1 MTGKTFSIY
10 KTAGIKLKAI
20 CLTGLLLAGLA
31 ARPQLPDADTIISRL
46 AQHIIQQASL
56 RGVDKYVFKLNSHN
70 RWDDIDYS
78 DQSKSKWKTAIHLER
93 VKDLAIAWAC
103 SSSVYYKDERVWNTF
118 SKALDTWLDKKYQNP
133 NWWHNEIGVPQL
145 MRNILAITANYL
157 SEPQRKAALRV
168 LAQYCV
174 RGTGANLIW
183 SADLAL
189 HYGAFIKNDSIIE
202 HSRRLIVT
210 EIRNDTTE
218 GIQPDYSFHQH
229 GARLQS
235 FHYGMDYLNDLLRIG
250 WQLQGTRWS
259 YPAGKVS
266 LLTNYVLKGWQWM
279 IRNNYTTPATV
290 DRAVSRKGQLKVT
303 PLQSVAYYLLILDT
317 SRTGAIK
324 EMINGYRRNSRQPA
338 FHSFPYSDFAAYH
351 QPGFSIFIKTIST
364 RTLPTESIN
373 AENKKGQL
381 LNNGNV
387 YILRDGKEYLD
398 LMPLWDWQY
407 LPGIT
412 SFDAQAKIERSAYA
426 GTVTDGESGLTA
438 MHYSIRKDSSLLTA
452 RKTWILRG
460 NQMIALIAGLTRK
473 NISTPVC
480 TVIDQSLWREPV
492 FTGNKKINKPGVYP
506 FSTNEY
512 LFHNG
517 LVISLLTTAGSGKL
531 ILKDTTGTWKS
542 INEGEQPTE
551 VKGKIFQPMLEHQ
564 SDSAAAYMISYSA
577 SPDDVKAA
585 SARQWEIIRNDKDCQ
600 AIRFTDGLIMAAF
613 HEAGSLNTK
622 GETILRVDRPCLLHY
637 YSNRLT
643 LSDPLQLGGKIN
655 VTIGAKHLHSNLKKD
670 GSSISINL

>member
-10 KTAGIKLKAI
+10 KAAGIHLKAI
-20 CLTGLLLAGLA
+20 CLTCILLAGLA

-46 AQHIIQQASL
+46 ARHIILQASP
-56 RGVDKYVFKLNSHN
+56 RGVDKYVFKLNSNN

-78 DQSKSKWKTAIHLER
+78 DLSKSKWKTAIHLER
-93 VKDLAIAWAC
+93 VKDLAIAWA
-103 SSSVYYKDERVWNTF
+103 SGSSVYYKDERVWNIF
-118 SKALDTWLDKKYQNP
+118 SQALDTWLDKKYQNP

-145 MRNILAITANYL
+145 MRNILAVTGNHL
-157 SEPQRKAALRV
+157 NKKQLKAALQV
-168 LAQYCV
+168 LAQYRV

-259 YPAGKVS
+259 YPADKAS
-266 LLTNYVLKGWQWM
+266 LLTFYVLNGWQWM
-279 IRNNYTTPATV
+279 TRNNYTTPATV

-303 PLQSVAYYLLILDT
+303 SLQSVAGYLLSLDT
-317 SRTGAIK
+317 SRKDAIK
-324 EMINGYRRNSRQPA
+324 EMINGYRLNSRQPA

-351 QPGFSIFIKTIST
+351 QQGFSIFIKTIST

-373 AENKKGQL
+373 SENKKGQL

-387 YILRDGKEYLD
+387 YVLRDGKEYFD

-412 SFDAQAKIERSAYA
+412 SFDPQAKIERSAYA

-438 MHYSIRKDSSLLTA
+438 MHYSLRKDSSLLTA
-452 RKTWILRG
+452 RKTWIIRG
-460 NQMIALIAGLTRK
+460 NQMIALIAGLNRK
-473 NISTPVC
+473 NISAPVF
-480 TVIDQSLWREPV
+480 TIIDQSLWREPV
-492 FTGNKKINKPGVYP
+492 LSGNKKINKPGVYS
-506 FSTNEY
+506 FSTNEN

-517 LVISLLTTAGSGKL
+517 LVISLLTAGSGKL
-531 ILKDTTGTWKS
+531 VLRDTIGTWKS
-542 INEGEQPTE
+542 INDGEQPTE
-551 VKGKIFQPMLEHQ
+551 VKAKIFQPMLEHQ
-564 SDSAAAYMISYSA
+564 SDSAAAYMVSYCS
-577 SPDDVKAA
+577 SPDDRKTA
-585 SARQWEIIRNDKDCQ
+585 STRQWEIIRNDKDCQ
-600 AIRFTDGLIMAAF
+600 AIRFTDGMIMAAF
-613 HEAGSLNTK
+613 HEAGSLNTN
-622 GETILRVDRPCLLHY
+622 GETTLQVDRPCLLHY

-643 LSDPLQLGGKIN
+643 LSDPLQLGGKLN
-655 VTIGAKHLHSNLKKD
+655 LTIGDNHLRIDLRKD
-670 GSSISINL
+670 GSGVSINL

>member
-10 KTAGIKLKAI
+10 KTAGINLKAI
-20 CLTGLLLAGLA
+20 CLTCLLFAGLA
-31 ARPQLPDADTIISRL
+31 ASPQSPDADTIISRF
-46 AQHIIQQASL
+46 AQHIIQQASP
-56 RGVDKYVFKLNSHN
+56 RGVDNYLLKLNSNN

-78 DQSKSKWKTAIHLER
+78 DLSKSKWKTAIHLER
-93 VKDLAIAWAC
+93 VKDLAVAWA
-103 SSSVYYKDERVWNTF
+103 SGSSVYYKDERVWNTF
-118 SKALDTWLDKKYQNP
+118 SKALNTWLEKKFQNP

-145 MRNILAITANYL
+145 MRNILAVTGNHL
-157 SEPQRKAALRV
+157 SEKQRKTALQV
-168 LAQYCV
+168 LAQYRV

-202 HSRRLIVT
+202 QSRRLIVT

-259 YPAGKVS
+259 YPADKVS
-266 LLTNYVLKGWQWM
+266 LLTYYVLNGWQWM
-279 IRNNYTTPATV
+279 TRNNYTTPATV

-303 PLQSVAYYLLILDT
+303 SLQSVADYLLCLDT
-317 SRTGAIK
+317 SRKDAIM
-324 EMINGYRRNSRQPA
+324 EMINSYRLNSRQPA

-351 QPGFSIFIKTIST
+351 QQGFSIFIKTIST
-364 RTLPTESIN
+364 RTLPAESIN
-373 AENKKGQL
+373 SENKKGQL

-387 YILRDGKEYLD
+387 YILRDGKEYFD

-412 SFDAQAKIERSAYA
+412 SFDPRAKIERPAYA

-438 MHYSIRKDSSLLTA
+438 MHYALRKDSSLLTA
-452 RKTWILRG
+452 RKTWIIRG
-460 NQMIALIAGLTRK
+460 NQMIALIAGLNRK
-473 NISTPVC
+473 NISTPVF

-492 FTGNKKINKPGVYP
+492 LSGNKKINKPGIYS
-506 FSTNEY
+506 FSTKEN

-517 LVISLLTTAGSGKL
+517 LVISLLRGGSGKL
-531 ILKDTTGTWKS
+531 ALRDTTGNWKS
-542 INEGEQPTE
+542 INDGEQPTE
-551 VKGKIFQPMLEHQ
+551 VKAKIFQPMLEHQ
-564 SDSAAAYMISYSA
+564 SDSAAAYMVSYSS
-577 SPDDVKAA
+577 SPDDIKIA
-585 SARQWEIIRNDKDCQ
+585 STRQWEIIRNDKDCQ
-600 AIRFTDGLIMAAF
+600 AIRFADGMIMAAF

-622 GETILRVDRPCLLHY
+622 GETILQVDRPCLLHY

-643 LSDPLQLGGKIN
+643 LSDPLQLGGKLN
-655 VTIGAKHLHSNLKKD
+655 LTIGENHLCIDLKKD
-670 GSSISINL
+670 GSGISINL

>member
-1 MTGKTFSIY
+1 MTGKIFSIY
-10 KTAGIKLKAI
+10 NTAGITLKTI
-20 CLTGLLLAGLA
+20 CLTCLLLAGLA
-31 ARPQLPDADTIISRL
+31 ARPQLTDADTIISRL
-46 AQHIIQQASL
+46 ARHITRHASPRML
-56 RGVDKYVFKLNSHN
+56 DKYVSTLNSNN
-70 RWDDIDYS
+70 RWSDIDYS
-78 DQSKSKWKTAIHLER
+78 DLSKSKWKTAVHLER
-93 VKDLAIAWAC
+93 VKDLAIAWA
-103 SSSVYYKDERVWNTF
+103 SSASAYYKDEQVWNTF

-145 MRNILAITANYL
+145 MRNILAVTGSNL
-157 SEPQRKAALRV
+157 TETQRKAALLV
-168 LAQYCV
+168 LAQYRV

-202 HSRRLIVT
+202 YSRRLIVT

-250 WQLQGTRWS
+250 WQLQGTKWA
-259 YPAGKVS
+259 YPGDKVS
-266 LLTNYVLKGWQWM
+266 LLADYVVNGWQWM
-279 IRNNYTTPATV
+279 TRNNYTTPATV
-290 DRAVSRKGQLKVT
+290 DRAVSRQGQLKVT
-303 PLQSVAYYLLILDT
+303 TLKSVAGYLLSLDT
-317 SRTGAIK
+317 SRAAAIR
-324 EMINGYRRNSRQPA
+324 EMIDGYRSNNRQPA

-351 QPGFSIFIKTIST
+351 QPGFSIFIKTVST

-387 YILRDGKEYLD
+387 YILRDGKEYFD

-412 SFDAQAKIERSAYA
+412 NFDPQAKMVRSAFA
-426 GTVTDGESGLTA
+426 GAVTDGKSGLVA
-438 MHYSIRKDSSLLTA
+438 MHYSLQKDSSFLTA

-473 NISTPVC
+473 DISIPVL
-480 TVIDQSLWREPV
+480 TAIDQSRWREPV
-492 FTGNKKINKPGVYP
+492 IAGNKKINNPGVYP
-506 FSTNEY
+506 FFLNEN

-517 LVISLLTTAGSGKL
+517 LVISVLSGGSGKL
-531 ILKDTTGTWKS
+531 ILKDTTGNWKA
-542 INEGEQPTE
+542 INEGEQPTG
-551 VKGKIFQPMLEHQ
+551 VKGKIFQPMLEHT
-564 SDSAAAYMISYSA
+564 SDSPVAYMVSYCA
-577 SPDDVKAA
+577 SPDSIKPA
-585 SARQWEIIRNDKDCQ
+585 SARQWQIIRNDKDCQ
-600 AIRFTDGLIMAAF
+600 AVRFTDGMIMAAF

-622 GETILRVDRPCLLHY
+622 GRTILQVDRPCLLHY
-637 YSNRLT
+637 DSDT
-643 LSDPLQLGGKIN
+643 LIISDPLQLGGRIN
-655 VTIGAKHLHSNLKKD
+655 VTIGSKQLPIDLKKD
-670 GSSISINL
+670 GSGISIHL